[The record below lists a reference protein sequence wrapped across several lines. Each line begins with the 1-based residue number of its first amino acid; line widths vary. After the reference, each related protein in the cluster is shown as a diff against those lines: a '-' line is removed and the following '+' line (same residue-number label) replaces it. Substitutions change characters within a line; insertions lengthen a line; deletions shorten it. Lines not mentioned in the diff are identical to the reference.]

1 MAKNIV
7 LTGFMGAGKST
18 VGMKLAERLKMQFVD
33 LDKEIEKVTGMTIS
47 QIFKRYGEIR
57 FRSEESLMAAKLAKK
72 ENLVIATGGGTV
84 LQESNID
91 TFRENGLIICLE
103 ANPEDIF
110 ARVNRKKGTRPL
122 LKKNMTVEDIK
133 EMLAA
138 RTPFYHKADYRIDT
152 SGKDLDTIVKEI
164 IVLVKNQSRS

>member
-122 LKKNMTVEDIK
+122 LKKYDC
-133 EMLAA
+133 
-138 RTPFYHKADYRIDT
+138 
-152 SGKDLDTIVKEI
+152 
-164 IVLVKNQSRS
+164 